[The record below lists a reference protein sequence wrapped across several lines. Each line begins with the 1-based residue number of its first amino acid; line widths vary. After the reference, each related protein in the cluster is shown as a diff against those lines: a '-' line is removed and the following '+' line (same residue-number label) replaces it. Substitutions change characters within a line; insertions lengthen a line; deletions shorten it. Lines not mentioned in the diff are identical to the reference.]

1 MESLIKLLEKDIEQ
15 DYEMFKKSPEIW
27 GFHFQDCKVP
37 DRKSE
42 NFIDM
47 CTARLVLRFG
57 FARGMRLAFMIK
69 EEIENG

>member
-1 MESLIKLLEKDIEQ
+1 MESLIKWLEKDIEQ
-15 DYEMFKKSPEIW
+15 DYEMFKKTPEIQ

-47 CTARLVLRFG
+47 CTSRLVLKFG
-57 FARGMRLAFMIK
+57 FAQRMHLTFLLK
-69 EEIENG
+69 EYIENE